1 VRELV
6 IGYVEGWAFTRRGC
20 SQRTLDA
27 IRIDSLTHL
36 FVSFGYITPSTFEI
50 YPMRG
55 VTEENLLALTGL
67 KERAPGLKVW
77 IALGGWS
84 FSDNDTDTQA
94 VWGDLAS
101 TAEKRERF
109 LTQLEKFMIHYGFD
123 GETYLAQKSPRL
135 SLV

>member
-123 GETYLAQKSPRL
+123 GERYLAQKSPRL
-135 SLV
+135 RLI